1 MVNLVYRDPSFKNED
16 LFIDCMSEL
25 SSEEPCIEMT
35 SLSQLERQALKGN
48 GLCLV
53 FFTEALQP
61 LQQVFIERLLA
72 STALP
77 IIVNAYSWDE
87 THLENLLKCGRVT
100 FVPEKMTPK
109 RLNSLVGLA
118 KIRFNS
124 ASNMLEKVKLLDAQ
138 CTGLKQLSK
147 AKSLLQTQGLSESQA
162 HELIQKQAMSKSISL
177 ADMAQQVI
185 IAAQQ
190 LEAKKMHQFGANAP
204 AVNKEA

>member
-16 LFIDCMSEL
+16 LFVDCMSEL
-25 SSEEPCIEMT
+25 SSVEPCVEMS
-35 SLSQLERQALKGN
+35 SLSQLERQAMKGN

-61 LQQVFIERLLA
+61 MQQVFIERLLA

-77 IIVNAYSWDE
+77 IIVNAYAWDE
-87 THLENLLKCGRVT
+87 SHLENLLKCGRVT

-124 ASNMLEKVKLLDAQ
+124 ASNMLEKVKLLDAK
-138 CTGLKQLSK
+138 CTGLKLMSK
-147 AKSLLQTQGLSESQA
+147 AKSMLQRQGISESQA
-162 HELIQKQAMSKSISL
+162 HELIQKQAMDRSISL
-177 ADMAQQVI
+177 ADMAQQI
-185 IAAQQ
+185 ISAAQQ
-190 LEAKKMHQFGANAP
+190 LEAKKMHQFGATAP

>member
-1 MVNLVYRDPSFKNED
+1 MVNLVYRDPSFSNED

-25 SSEEPCIEMT
+25 STFEPCMEMT
-35 SLSQLERQALKGN
+35 SLSQLERQAMKGN

-87 THLENLLKCGRVT
+87 SHLESLLKCGRVT

-109 RLNSLVGLA
+109 RLNSLVSLA

-124 ASNMLEKVKLLDAQ
+124 ASNMLEKMKLLDKQ

-147 AKSLLQTQGLSESQA
+147 AKSLLQSQGISEPQA
-162 HELIQKQAMSKSISL
+162 HELIQKQAMVKGISL
-177 ADMAQQVI
+177 GEMAQHI
-185 IAAQQ
+185 MTAAQQ
-190 LEAKKMHQFGANAP
+190 LDATRVHRFGAGAP